1 MRRPWVALVTSI
13 VVSGASASSAGSSAG
28 AQQPPAP
35 RQAAPPSGNSGV
47 IAGSVT
53 NGETGAPVRA
63 DVTIDRPRRAVRSDS
78 SGRFTFRD
86 AATGRVR
93 LRAVSF
99 GYEPADTTLTVVA
112 GDTVRLALRLRVL
125 PQSLAP
131 VRTIAKS
138 PERIRFEEQ
147 VTPSVVS
154 ISGAE
159 VRRVPAIGEA
169 DVLRSVALLPGVV
182 ARNDFSAGF
191 NVRGGEAD
199 QNLVLLDGIPIYN
212 PFHLGGLFGT
222 FIDKAVSGVDVL
234 TGAFPSKYGGRLS
247 SVLDV
252 KSLEETRR
260 GMHGAAEVSLLS
272 SSLFSGGSLGAGKM
286 SWNVAARRTYADK
299 VVRWIRGRN
308 DFPYHFQDAQLRA
321 RLLLPRGGT
330 LGLTTY
336 AGKDLL
342 YHIEDPQPSTE
353 FPGGTPN
360 PFGPEDDDDD
370 ETVTFDWG
378 NRVAGLTLD
387 QPLGARTAMSHR
399 LAFTRFAT
407 HFDLPSESVYL
418 AQSVTE
424 FQLGGSVTHARD
436 RHTFSAGYEA
446 SSYRT
451 SYREQ
456 LPLRGGLDDDFDF
469 PDPLATDGDTTM
481 RQRPAM
487 GALFAEDLWKPND
500 KWLVRGG
507 LRGEYVSGANWL
519 GISPRVSVKYFVS
532 PRLALTAAGGRYA
545 QWMRAMRN
553 EDLPLRV
560 FDLWLGSDET
570 IPVSTSNHL
579 VLGAE
584 RWLSDTRFLR
594 VEGYGKTYDNLAEPA
609 STVDPRIRPSL
620 LRYYTGRSY
629 GLDVYLRQLERN
641 GFSGWVAYSYGV
653 TTRERNDQSYWPG
666 HDRRHNANIVAGYAP
681 AKSRWALGSHLGIA
695 TGTPY
700 TGWAGIMNR
709 YRYDP
714 VRNVWGGPRT
724 DGDETV
730 SGPRNAERFPFY
742 WRMDLSAERRFD
754 IGGATLRPY
763 LNVVNVFNRKNV
775 FLYTLDADN
784 DPPLIKGASQFPF
797 IPSIGLR
804 MDW

>member
-13 VVSGASASSAGSSAG
+13 VVSSARASSG
-28 AQQPPAP
+28 AAQEAQPP
-35 RQAAPPSGNSGV
+35 RQAPPSTGV

-53 NGETGAPVRA
+53 NGANGAPIRA

-78 SGRFTFRD
+78 VGRFVFRD
-86 AATGRVR
+86 VPARSVR
-93 LRAVSF
+93 LRAVAFS
-99 GYEPADTTLTVVA
+99 YEPVDTTVLVAA
-112 GDTVRLALRLRVL
+112 GDTVRLALRLRML

-131 VRTIAKS
+131 VRTVAKS
-138 PERIRFEEQ
+138 PERTRFEEQ

-159 VRRVPAIGEA
+159 VRRVPAIGET

-234 TGAFPSKYGGRLS
+234 TGAFPARYGGRLS

-260 GMHGAAEVSLLS
+260 GAHGTAEVSLLS
-272 SSLFSGGSLGAGKM
+272 SSLFSGGSLGRGRL
-286 SWNVAARRTYADK
+286 SWNLALRRTYADK
-299 VVRWIRGRN
+299 VVEWIRGSN

-342 YHIEDPQPSTE
+342 YHQDEVSPVIE
-353 FPGGTPN
+353 FPTDPTN
-360 PFGPEDDDDD
+360 PFRPVVDDDD

-387 QPLGARTAMSHR
+387 QPIGARTAMSHR

-407 HFDLPSESVYL
+407 HFDLPGEAVYL

-424 FQLGGSVTHARD
+424 LQLGGSITHTRD
-436 RHTFSAGYEA
+436 RHTLTGGYEA
-446 SSYRT
+446 ASYRT

-456 LPLRGGLDDDFDF
+456 IELQGGDGDDDFDF

-487 GALFAEDLWKPND
+487 AALYAEDLWKPNE

-507 LRGEYVSGANWL
+507 LRGEYVSGADWL
-519 GISPRVSVKYFVS
+519 GISPRLSVKYFVS
-532 PRLALTAAGGRYA
+532 PTLAIMAAGGRYA

-570 IPVSTSNHL
+570 IPVSTANHL

-584 RWLSDTRFLR
+584 KWLSATRFLR
-594 VEGYGKTYDNLAEPA
+594 VEGYGKTYDKLSEPA

-620 LRYYTGRSY
+620 LRYYDGRSY

-641 GFSGWVAYSYGV
+641 GFSGWIAYGYGV
-653 TTRERNDQSYWPG
+653 TTRERHDVSYWPAQ
-666 HDRRHNANIVAGYAP
+666 DRRHNANIVAAYARP
-681 AKSRWALGSHLGIA
+681 ESRWALGSHLGLA

-700 TGWAGIMNR
+700 TGWAGVMNR

-714 VRNVWGGPRT
+714 IRNVWGGPRSG
-724 DGDETV
+724 GDETV

-742 WRMDLSAERRFD
+742 WRLDLSAERRFD
-754 IGGATLRPY
+754 VGGATLRPY
-763 LNVVNVFNRKNV
+763 LNIVNVFNRKNV
-775 FLYTLDADN
+775 FLYTLEAN
-784 DPPLIKGASQFPF
+784 QDPPVIKGASQFPF
-797 IPSIGLR
+797 IPSFGLR
-804 MDW
+804 MSW